1 MRIGDLLD
9 AEVRDAGGNRI
20 GRVHDVRLVQDG
32 PPVGAFGA
40 SLRVDGLVVGPT
52 AIGVRLG
59 FERDRLRGPWVLK
72 ALFRTMHR
80 GLHVVGWRDIAAIQ
94 EHRIELRAGARA
106 GGPAEE
112 PPAAVPAGRSIDA
125 GLELLDRQMVDVRG
139 MMAGNVDD
147 LELRF
152 PDGAPGAP
160 FVTAIL
166 SGPGALSRRIG
177 GRLGAWIAS
186 VDERLH
192 AAGEHGPA
200 RVSFGVVGAIGSQID
215 LTVERE
221 HLDVMRFEDWVRDHV
236 IARIPGNDRPPPK
249 RGGD

>member
-1 MRIGDLLD
+1 MRIADLLG

-40 SLRVDGLVVGPT
+40 SLRIDGLIVGPT
-52 AIGVRLG
+52 AVGVRLG
-59 FERDRLRGPWVLK
+59 FERDRLRGPWALK

-80 GLHVVGWRDIAAIQ
+80 GLHVVGWRDVAVIQ
-94 EHRIELRAGARA
+94 ERRIDLRRGARA
-106 GGPAEE
+106 EE
-112 PPAAVPAGRSIDA
+112 SPPALRAGRSIDA

-152 PDGAPGAP
+152 PDGSPGAP

-177 GRLGAWIAS
+177 GRLGDWIAS

-192 AAGEHGPA
+192 APGEHGPA
-200 RVSFGVVGAIGSQID
+200 RISFGVVGAIGSQID

-221 HLDVMRFEDWVRDHV
+221 HLDVMRFEDWVRDRV
-236 IARIPGNDRPPPK
+236 IARIPGNDRPPPE

>member
-1 MRIGDLLD
+1 VRIADLLD
-9 AEVRDAGGNRI
+9 AEVRDAGGNRV

-40 SLRVDGLVVGPT
+40 SLRVDGLLVGPT
-52 AIGVRLG
+52 AVGVRLG

-72 ALFRTMHR
+72 AVFRAMHR
-80 GLHVVGWRDIAAIQ
+80 GLHEVDWGDVAAI
-94 EHRIELRAGARA
+94 EERRILLRDGAGSHDPAGGEVRAGR
-106 GGPAEE
+106 
-112 PPAAVPAGRSIDA
+112 RIDA

-152 PDGAPGAP
+152 PEGMPGP
-160 FVTAIL
+160 PHVTAIL
-166 SGPGALSRRIG
+166 SGPGALARRVDGALG
-177 GRLGAWIAS
+177 GWIAS

-192 AAGEHGPA
+192 APGERGPA

-215 LTVERE
+215 LTVERD
-221 HLDVMRFEDWVRDHV
+221 HLDVMRFEYWVRDRV
-236 IARIPGNDRPPPK
+236 IAKIPGNDRPPPE
-249 RGGD
+249 RGGS